1 MHSGSRT
8 IQLLCLALCAATV
21 HGPPAGAVESLTD
34 DELASKL
41 KSSVVFKSK
50 DSLKDPSIKLPAE
63 DMKWWRDAKFGMF
76 IHWGL
81 YAIPARGEWVMHNEK
96 ISADAYE
103 KLADE
108 FAPRHF
114 DGGAWAQAAKDAG
127 MKYMVLTARH
137 HDGFALWDSP
147 SSYGRFCSMS
157 RAAKRD
163 FVKEYVDGC
172 RGAGLKVGLY
182 YSPMDWRFPGYF
194 DPKGL
199 PENAALMKAQGYGQM
214 KELISNYGSI
224 DVVWYDGGWLA
235 HTGTDADASWFWEP
249 VKLNKMVREL
259 QPKAVI
265 NPRSG
270 WEGDFQSDEGGHEI
284 FGPIIEG
291 SWEKC
296 LNLNASSWG
305 YNTTQ
310 KLMTPQQ
317 IVHMLVNVVG
327 RGGNVLLNVG
337 PDRDGVI
344 PPSHVETLRQVG
356 QWLGMNGR
364 SIYGT
369 RPGPLQPLDRRYCAT
384 FHEQNVY
391 IHVLDWGPE
400 KKLTLPAIRGTII
413 SATVLGGG
421 KISCEQTADWVTLTS
436 GIERAAG
443 GFPDVVELV
452 LDRALSNDGLVLP
465 SGSAVKGTINIQDTN
480 RGVSP

>member
-1 MHSGSRT
+1 MK
-8 IQLLCLALCAATV
+8 
-21 HGPPAGAVESLTD
+21 SLTTFFITGMVLCGPAVAQEALQGA
-34 DELASKL
+34 ELASKL

-50 DSLKDPSIKLPAE
+50 DSLKDSRIKLSDE
-63 DMKWWRDAKFGMF
+63 DMKWWTDAKFGMF

-96 ISADAYE
+96 IPADTYA

-108 FAPRHF
+108 FAPKHF
-114 DGGAWAQAAKDAG
+114 DGRAWAQAAKDAG

-147 SSYGRFCSMS
+147 ASYGGFCSMK

-163 FVKEYVDGC
+163 LVREYVDGC
-172 RGAGLKVGLY
+172 RNAGLKVGLY

-199 PENAALMKAQGYGQM
+199 PDDAALMKAQGYGQM
-214 KELISNYGSI
+214 KELMSNYGSI

-235 HTGTDADASWFWEP
+235 HTGTDADAAWFWEP

-270 WEGDFQSDEGGHEI
+270 WEGDFQCDEGGHEI

-291 SWEKC
+291 PWEKC
-296 LNLNASSWG
+296 LNLNTPSWG
-305 YNTTQ
+305 YNTKQ
-310 KLMTPQQ
+310 KPMTPQQ
-317 IVHMLVNVVG
+317 IVQMLINVVG

-344 PPSHVETLRQVG
+344 PPSHVQTLRQVG
-356 QWLGMNGR
+356 DWLDVNGKG
-364 SIYGT
+364 IYGT
-369 RPGPLQPLDRRYCAT
+369 RPGPVQPLDRRYCT
-384 FHEQNVY
+384 TYHKRSIYV
-391 IHVLDWGPE
+391 HVLDWGPE
-400 KKLTLPAIRGTII
+400 KKLTLPALEQVIL
-413 SATVLGGG
+413 SASVLGGG
-421 KISCEQTADWVTLTS
+421 NISCDQDANGVTLTATNELT
-436 GIERAAG
+436 GN
-443 GFPDVVELV
+443 GFPDVVELM
-452 LDRALSNDGLVLP
+452 LDREIPNSGQLVP
-465 SGSAVKGTINIQDTN
+465 
-480 RGVSP
+480 